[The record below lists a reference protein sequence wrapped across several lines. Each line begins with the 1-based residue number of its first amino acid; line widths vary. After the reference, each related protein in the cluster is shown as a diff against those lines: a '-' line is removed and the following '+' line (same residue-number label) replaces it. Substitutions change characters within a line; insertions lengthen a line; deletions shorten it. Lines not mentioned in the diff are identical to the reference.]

1 MNQEKVKVSEMKR
14 KIDNLQDRVRRVE
27 EENSLLRQF
36 NEIFGDESNQL
47 CEENKT
53 LQEELQRLKQLRT
66 P

>member
-1 MNQEKVKVSEMKR
+1 MKR
-14 KIDNLQDRVRRVE
+14 KIDNLQDRVHRVE